1 MLKNEI
7 KSELFRIRYR
17 DKHVRIASGCNIF
30 STAVLEG
37 YNSFGK
43 NTLVGGNVGRGTYCA
58 DNCELY
64 CDIGRFCS
72 IGNDVKVLLGDHPSH
87 TWVSTHPAFFSHRK
101 QAGFTFTDHEK
112 YNELKKAADSHNF
125 AVIGNDVWIG
135 SNVSILQGVTIGD
148 GAIIA
153 AGEPARR
160 RVGLKVTGKGIIR
173 EHQEVMIGD
182 RLVGMT
188 TSGTHCPYL
197 GYPVAMA
204 MLDTD
209 IPAEGAQVEAVVR
222 GRRVAAETVKL
233 PFYHR

>member
-1 MLKNEI
+1 MLKNEV

-17 DKHVRIASGCNIF
+17 DRHVRIASGCNIF

-101 QAGFTFTDHEK
+101 QAGFTFTDQEK
-112 YNELKKAADSHNF
+112 YNELKKAEGSDNF

-135 SNVSILQGVTIGD
+135 SGVSILQGVTIGD

-153 AGEPARR
+153 AGALVTRDVEPYSI
-160 RVGLKVTGKGIIR
+160 VGGVPAKKIRMRFTEEEIAFLKEFRWWDKEMEWLKAHAEDFEDIST
-173 EHQEVMIGD
+173 
-182 RLVGMT
+182 
-188 TSGTHCPYL
+188 
-197 GYPVAMA
+197 AMKKWSS
-204 MLDTD
+204 L
-209 IPAEGAQVEAVVR
+209 
-222 GRRVAAETVKL
+222 
-233 PFYHR
+233 

>member
-1 MLKNEI
+1 MLKNEV

-17 DKHVRIASGCNIF
+17 DRHVRIASGCNIF

-101 QAGFTFTDHEK
+101 QAGFTFTDQEK
-112 YNELKKAADSHNF
+112 YNELKKAEGSDNY

-135 SNVSILQGVTIGD
+135 SGVSILQGVTIGD

-153 AGEPARR
+153 AGALVTRDVEPYSI
-160 RVGLKVTGKGIIR
+160 VGGVPAKKIRMRFTEEETAFLKEFRWWDKDMEWLK
-173 EHQEVMIGD
+173 EHAEDFEDIS
-182 RLVGMT
+182 T
-188 TSGTHCPYL
+188 
-197 GYPVAMA
+197 AMKKWSS
-204 MLDTD
+204 L
-209 IPAEGAQVEAVVR
+209 
-222 GRRVAAETVKL
+222 
-233 PFYHR
+233 

>member
-1 MLKNEI
+1 MPLYLHELSAEI
-7 KSELFRIRYR
+7 SPVAAGLGNFVK
-17 DKHVRIASGCNIF
+17 
-30 STAVLEG
+30 T
-37 YNSFGK
+37 GK
-43 NTLVGGNVGRGTYCA
+43 
-58 DNCELY
+58 EEF
-64 CDIGRFCS
+64 IG
-72 IGNDVKVLLGDHPSH
+72 K
-87 TWVSTHPAFFSHRK
+87 
-101 QAGFTFTDHEK
+101 E
-112 YNELKKAADSHNF
+112 
-125 AVIGNDVWIG
+125 
-135 SNVSILQGVTIGD
+135 
-148 GAIIA
+148 AIIA

>member
-1 MLKNEI
+1 MLKNEV

-17 DKHVRIASGCNIF
+17 DRHVRIASGCNIF

-101 QAGFTFTDHEK
+101 QAGFTFTDQEK
-112 YNELKKAADSHNF
+112 YNELKKAEGSDNF

-135 SNVSILQGVTIGD
+135 SGVSILQGVTIGD

-153 AGEPARR
+153 AGALVTRDVEPYSI
-160 RVGLKVTGKGIIR
+160 VGGVPAKKIRMRFTEEEIAFLKEFRWWDKDMEWLKAHAEDFEDIST
-173 EHQEVMIGD
+173 
-182 RLVGMT
+182 
-188 TSGTHCPYL
+188 
-197 GYPVAMA
+197 AMKKWSS
-204 MLDTD
+204 L
-209 IPAEGAQVEAVVR
+209 
-222 GRRVAAETVKL
+222 
-233 PFYHR
+233 

>member
-153 AGEPARR
+153 AG
-160 RVGLKVTGKGIIR
+160 
-173 EHQEVMIGD
+173 
-182 RLVGMT
+182 
-188 TSGTHCPYL
+188 
-197 GYPVAMA
+197 
-204 MLDTD
+204 
-209 IPAEGAQVEAVVR
+209 AVVTHDVEPYSIVGGVPAKKIR
-222 GRRVAAETVKL
+222 MRFTEEEIEFLTAFRWWDKDMEWLKAHAQDFEDISTAMKKWSSQ
-233 PFYHR
+233 

>member
-112 YNELKKAADSHNF
+112 YNELKKAENSSNY

-153 AGEPARR
+153 AG
-160 RVGLKVTGKGIIR
+160 
-173 EHQEVMIGD
+173 
-182 RLVGMT
+182 
-188 TSGTHCPYL
+188 
-197 GYPVAMA
+197 
-204 MLDTD
+204 
-209 IPAEGAQVEAVVR
+209 AVVTHDVEPYSIVGGVPAKKIR
-222 GRRVAAETVKL
+222 MRFTEEEIEFLTAFRWWDKDMEWLKAHAQDFEDISTAMKKWSSQ
-233 PFYHR
+233 